1 MSRYIRADGKNKPR
15 FNFAGYPRGLTE
27 RLLKFDR
34 MLTWLDRTDWIYAIS
49 SDQYLTEPE
58 RLLGLNVINHLHL
71 QNQECR
77 PDQLMLAARLGVSP
91 RTVVRRVGIIE
102 RAGWLNVKRVK
113 GAVGKLGRPGNQYLP
128 TIPQFLRDQTQV
140 TPNCHLDKETQVTN
154 RTDPSDTK
162 TPTQVTPGWRA
173 NREGIG
179 KLIERGSSEEKRT
192 LMDDPILPGR
202 EFFVEVDSPEWE
214 AWSKLEHWPERD
226 LRINGRIRRGWMFPS
241 LWPSSEL
248 KPKPNG
254 GSAPISEAAE

>member
-1 MSRYIRADGKNKPR
+1 
-15 FNFAGYPRGLTE
+15 LTE

-34 MLTWLDRTDWIYAIS
+34 MRTWLDRTDWIYAIS
-49 SDQYLTEPE
+49 GDQYLTEPE
-58 RLLGLNVINHLHL
+58 RLLGIQIINHLHL

-113 GAVGKLGRPGNQYLP
+113 GAAGKLGRPGNQYLP
-128 TIPQFLRDQTQV
+128 TIPKFLRDQIQV
-140 TPNCHLDKETQVTN
+140 TPNCHLDTETQLTN

-162 TPTQVTPGWRA
+162 TPTQVTPRWRA
-173 NREGIG
+173 NKEGIG
-179 KLIERGSSEEKRT
+179 NNNKERGFAEEMK
-192 LMDDPILPGR
+192 MKDDPILPGR

-214 AWSKLEHWPERD
+214 AWSKLRHWPPRD
-226 LRINGRIRRGWMFPS
+226 CRINGRIKRGWWFRS
-241 LWPSSEL
+241 AWPSSEL
-248 KPKPNG
+248 KPKLNG